1 MLELR
6 NYFTKYFVVVKAK
19 KEEDSEKKTTTVKRK
34 IEEYLDEAGKPSR
47 TLAVGCKQRRLP
59 QGLRVLQRGVRKR
72 KGQKKDQ
79 KRKEKVT
86 LQVNYLVINID
97 LLGIKNY
104 YIEFIPKYNVVV
116 WRNQTKG

>member
-1 MLELR
+1 M
-6 NYFTKYFVVVKAK
+6 N
-19 KEEDSEKKTTTVKRK
+19 
-34 IEEYLDEAGKPSR
+34 EAGKPTR
-47 TLAVGCKQRRLP
+47 PLAVDCRLQRLPQLP

-104 YIEFIPKYNVVV
+104 YIEFIPKYNVDV

>member
-19 KEEDSEKKTTTVKRK
+19 K
-34 IEEYLDEAGKPSR
+34 EEYLDEAGKPSR

-59 QGLRVLQRGVRKR
+59 QGLRVLQRGVCQR

-86 LQVNYLVINID
+86 LQVDYLVINID

-104 YIEFIPKYNVVV
+104 YIEFIPKYNVDV